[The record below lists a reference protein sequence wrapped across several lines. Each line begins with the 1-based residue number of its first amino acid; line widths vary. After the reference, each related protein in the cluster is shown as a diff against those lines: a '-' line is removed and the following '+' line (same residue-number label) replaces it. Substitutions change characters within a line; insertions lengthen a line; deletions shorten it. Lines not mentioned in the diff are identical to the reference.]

1 VEEFALLQKRLPDA
15 WAANT
20 TGSTTPHVVIA
31 LPSFSLGET
40 ILSHYAPRIPALEHR
55 YLLSC
60 LMLPRIPGCELVFVS
75 CASPAPE
82 VLDYCAGLWPREA
95 RSSAS
100 ARLHIVEV
108 PDRSGRSVAPKLLEH
123 PDLIDRI
130 RRLVGDRPA
139 MIEPWNVTEH
149 EVALAEAL
157 GVPINGTTPT
167 LWPLGFKSA
176 GRRLFQAAGVP
187 TALGREDV
195 HDLDGIASAIAHIRS
210 VHPEATG
217 VVVKHD
223 NSGAGDGNLVIR
235 LNGDQNGTAVQKQL
249 DSMPAWYASDLTAG
263 GVVEELVTG
272 DGFSSPSVQLD
283 ISPFGDVTVLST
295 HEQVLGGP
303 DDQVYL
309 GCTFPAD
316 EGYASELAK
325 HGRAVGA
332 ELAKHGVL
340 GRVGVDF
347 VAVRNDRSWEV
358 FALEINLR
366 KGGTTHPFSTLRHL
380 APGEYDEEAGHW
392 RTDGHSGERYYRST
406 DNLLDETRVG
416 WSVRRVVDIVRRAGL
431 DFDPANRT
439 GVVLHMLECLAIDG
453 RLGLTAIGR
462 SRHEADDLYDAV
474 DAALTASVARS

>member
-1 VEEFALLQKRLPDA
+1 MDEFALLQQRLPEA
-15 WAANT
+15 WAANA

-40 ILSHYAPRIPALEHR
+40 IMSHYAPRIPALEHR

-60 LMLPRIPGCELVFVS
+60 LMLPRIPGCDLIFVS

-82 VLDYCAGLWPREA
+82 VLDYYAGLWPREA

-100 ARLHIVEV
+100 GRLHIVEV
-108 PDRSGRSVAPKLLEH
+108 PDRSGRSVAIKLLEH
-123 PDLIDRI
+123 PELIEQI
-130 RRLVGDRPA
+130 RRLIGGRPA
-139 MIEPWNVTEH
+139 MIEPWNVTEL
-149 EVALAEAL
+149 EVALAEEL
-157 GVPINGTTPT
+157 GVPINGTAPT

-176 GRRLFQAAGVP
+176 GRRLFQRAGVP
-187 TALGREDV
+187 VALGREDI
-195 HDLDGIASAIAHIRS
+195 HDLADVASAIAHIRT
-210 VHPEATG
+210 VHPNATG

-235 LNGDQNGTAVQKQL
+235 LTDDQNGTAVRDQL
-249 DSMPAWYASDLTAG
+249 AGIPAWYVSDLTAG
-263 GVVEELVTG
+263 GIVEELVTG
-272 DGFSSPSVQLD
+272 EGFSSPSVQLD

-316 EGYASELAK
+316 ESYAAELAE
-325 HGRAVGA
+325 HGRAVGT

-347 VAVRNDRSWEV
+347 VAVRNRGSWEV

-380 APGEYDEEAGHW
+380 TPGMYDETSGHW
-392 RTDGHSGERYYRST
+392 RTDGNAGTRYYRST
-406 DNLLDETRVG
+406 DNLVDETRIG
-416 WSVRRVVDIVRRAGL
+416 WPARRVIDIVRVAGL
-431 DFDPANRT
+431 NFDPATGT

-462 SRHEADDLYDAV
+462 SRAEADDLYDAV

>member
-1 VEEFALLQKRLPDA
+1 MLQQRLPEA
-15 WAANT
+15 WAANA
-20 TGSTTPHVVIA
+20 TGSTTPHAVIA
-31 LPSFSLGET
+31 MPSFSLGET
-40 ILSHYAPRIPALEHR
+40 ILGHYAPRIPALEHR

-60 LMLPRIPGCELVFVS
+60 LMLPRIPGCELIFVS

-82 VLDYCAGLWPREA
+82 VLDYYAGLWQGEA
-95 RSSAS
+95 RSSAG

-123 PDLIDRI
+123 PHLIEHI
-130 RRLVGDRPA
+130 RALVGGRPA
-139 MIEPWNVTEH
+139 MIEPWNVTDH

-157 GVPINGTTPT
+157 GVPINGTAPS

-176 GRRLFQAAGVP
+176 GRRLFEEAGVP
-187 TALGREDV
+187 VALGREHVRDV
-195 HDLDGIASAIAHIRS
+195 ADVASAIAYIQG
-210 VHPEATG
+210 VHPDAAG

-235 LNGDQNGTAVQKQL
+235 LNGDHNGSAVRDQL
-249 DSMPAWYASDLTAG
+249 AGIPAWYLSDLTAG
-263 GVVEELVTG
+263 GIVEELVTG
-272 DGFSSPSVQLD
+272 DDFSSPSVQFD
-283 ISPFGDVTVLST
+283 ITPLGDVTVLST

-309 GCTFPAD
+309 GCVFPAH
-316 EGYASELAK
+316 EGYAGELAK
-325 HGRAVGA
+325 YGRAVGT

-347 VAVRNDRSWEV
+347 VAVRREETWQV

-380 APGEYDEEAGHW
+380 VPGRYDEESGLW
-392 RTDGHSGERYYRST
+392 RADGNKGPRYYRST
-406 DNLLDETRVG
+406 DNLQDETRTG
-416 WSVRRVVDIVRRAGL
+416 WSARRVVDVVHRSGL
-431 DFDPANRT
+431 DFDPVT
-439 GVVLHMLECLAIDG
+439 GKGVVLHMLECLAIDG

-462 SRHEADDLYDAV
+462 SRDEADDLYEAV
-474 DAALTASVARS
+474 DAALTASEARS